1 MQPKYDPLQVFAGSK
16 TPPGLYA
23 RQKWRREEGSDTWRR
38 DFEATVKELRAGQ
51 LANGSWD
58 NSEIITIQRLFGLHL
73 TVREP
78 DESIGRALGWLLSAD
93 NLRQFLVMPH
103 RAPDEMYDDITNEI
117 DETLFYG
124 LPFINSCFGHFAICA
139 GLFLANCFG
148 MDEERKVIKL
158 YDIVAGEIE
167 SNGGH
172 WCSIGCTNNALRAF
186 VTHRRYSRSLT
197 MAMMVD
203 YLAQRQLPSG
213 KWKGKTPFFMTLNA
227 LAHLDSEQANIQC
240 QNAAE
245 AVLEEQNKDG
255 SWGRTQK
262 EWSTFLVVH
271 ALNRLNTLL

>member
-1 MQPKYDPLQVFAGSK
+1 LQPKYDPLQVFSGSK

-38 DFEATVKELRAGQ
+38 DFDATVKALRAGQ

-58 NSEIITIQRLFGLHL
+58 NSEIITIHRLFGLHL

-78 DESIGRALGWLLSAD
+78 NESIGRALGWLLSAD

-103 RAPDEMYDDITNEI
+103 RAPDEMYDDMTNEI

-148 MDEERKVIKL
+148 MDEERKIIKL

-186 VTHRRYSRSLT
+186 VTHRRYSRSLA
-197 MAMMVD
+197 MEMMVD